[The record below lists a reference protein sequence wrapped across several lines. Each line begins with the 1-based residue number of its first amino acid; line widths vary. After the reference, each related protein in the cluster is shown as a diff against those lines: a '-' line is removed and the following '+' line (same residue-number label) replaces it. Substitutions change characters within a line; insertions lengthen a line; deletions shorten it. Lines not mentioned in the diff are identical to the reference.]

1 MVIEHDAGIVTS
13 THGPL
18 QKIVTYLDNFILE
31 IHINNFDMGSVFM
44 HMITWK

>member
-44 HMITWK
+44 HMIT